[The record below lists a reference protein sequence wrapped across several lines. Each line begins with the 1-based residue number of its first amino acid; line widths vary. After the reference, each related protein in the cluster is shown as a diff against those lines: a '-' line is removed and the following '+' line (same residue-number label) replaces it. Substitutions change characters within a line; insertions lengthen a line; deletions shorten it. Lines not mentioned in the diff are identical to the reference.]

1 MTPIIELVRQRNVE
15 RHSFTKNTREKSLSA
30 MTDIKISSWPNTT
43 VQTTSLICL
52 VEGECK
58 VFPVTVAT
66 NREISNLK
74 EQVHATGNSAQ
85 DLVLFKVSVHR
96 QQLHCRSHSVR
107 SIYLSMRILVA
118 LLDSS
123 QSPEARKEFKS

>member
-43 VQTTSLICL
+43 VQTDLS
-52 VEGECK
+52 ECK